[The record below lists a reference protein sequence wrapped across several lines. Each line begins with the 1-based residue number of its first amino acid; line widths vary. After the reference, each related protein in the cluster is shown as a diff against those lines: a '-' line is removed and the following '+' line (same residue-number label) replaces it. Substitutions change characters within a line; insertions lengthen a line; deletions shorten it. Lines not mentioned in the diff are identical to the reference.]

1 MQNGKRHSS
10 AGYGKTTIDIGAPGT
25 NIYSTLPNGS
35 WGANTGTS
43 MATPHVAGAVAY
55 LHSVASAKFNS
66 MYLGSPEQGAQ
77 ALKEI
82 MLQNVTNNPELVG
95 KTVSGGNLNINKAGA
110 AISVY

>member
-1 MQNGKRHSS
+1 
-10 AGYGKTTIDIGAPGT
+10 
-25 NIYSTLPNGS
+25 
-35 WGANTGTS
+35 